1 MNYQLFEILSIDKF
15 EIIKIYD
22 RIITI
27 MVGAKIIVS
36 GRVQG
41 VCFRD
46 YTQRWASS
54 LGLTGWVKNLSDGR
68 VEALVNGDEDNIRKL
83 IKEIK
88 EGPSIARV
96 DNTDIEWSDYKGEFS
111 DFKITW

>member
-1 MNYQLFEILSIDKF
+1 M
-15 EIIKIYD
+15 
-22 RIITI
+22 
-27 MVGAKIIVS
+27 MVNAKIIVS

-54 LGLTGWVKNLSDGR
+54 LGLTGWVKNRSDGR
-68 VEALVNGDEDNIRKL
+68 VEALVNGEEDNIRKL

-88 EGPSIARV
+88 EGPSMARV
-96 DNTDIEWSDYKGEFS
+96 DNTDIEWRDYKGEFS

>member
-1 MNYQLFEILSIDKF
+1 M
-15 EIIKIYD
+15 
-22 RIITI
+22 
-27 MVGAKIIVS
+27 MVSAKIIVT

-54 LGLTGWVKNLSDGR
+54 LGLTGWVKNLRDGG
-68 VEALVNGDEDNIRKL
+68 VAALVNGNEDKIRKL
-83 IKEIK
+83 IKKLK
-88 EGPSIARV
+88 EGPSMARV
-96 DNTDIEWSDYKGEFS
+96 DNTDIEWSDCEGEFS